1 MTTRNNH
8 RPWALAA
15 VFAMAVA
22 FAADAL
28 AADFF
33 VSTDGND
40 AWSGKPAKPTKD
52 KKDGP
57 FATLQ
62 RARDAIRKLK
72 KDGGLGEHDV
82 RVLVAEG
89 EYALAKP
96 LELTAEDSGTEK
108 ARIVYRAVPGQRV
121 VLSGGKRVTGFVPVK
136 DAAVLKRLPE
146 AARGKVVRAD
156 LKALGV
162 TGYGSP
168 KGGGLELFFND
179 QAMTLARWPNEGF
192 VRIVEEAGGKKFAV
206 RGRKGDKVGKWIY
219 EGDRPKRWADEKDI
233 WVHGYWFW
241 DWSDQRHKVKR
252 IDTEKR
258 LMEVE
263 PPYHHYGYRKGQWY
277 YAYNLLAEIDEPG
290 EWYLDRDAGVL
301 YFWPPSPIETGKAVV
316 TVLPSCITM
325 KDVSRVTVQ
334 GLTIEAVR
342 GAAIRISGGRDNRI
356 VGCTIR
362 NIGGG
367 AISVSGGK
375 GHGVIGCDMYG
386 MARGGVSLRGG
397 DRKTLTPAGHIAEN
411 NHIHHYGRVH
421 RMYQKAVSLS
431 GVGNRA
437 SHNLIHNAPH
447 MAIGFS
453 GNDHVIEYNEIH
465 SVCYESND
473 AGAIYS
479 GRDWTMRG
487 TVIRHNFFHHIS
499 GFEGRGCVGVYLDD
513 MFCGTTVYGNLF
525 YRVSRAAMIGGG
537 RDNVV
542 ENNLFIDCVP
552 SLHIDNRAQGW
563 ASDHVN
569 TTMKTRLEAMPY
581 KQPPWSLRYVD
592 LVKIWE
598 DEPAA
603 PKGNLVVRNVSIGGK
618 WDGVHGGARKY
629 QTIHD
634 NLVDVDPRFA
644 TPDRFRNRGM
654 PRPTDFALRPD
665 SPAFSVGFT
674 PLPLERMGLVADPTR
689 AAWPPEHTVRWT
701 ARGE

>member
-1 MTTRNNH
+1 MTTRSTTTH
-8 RPWALAA
+8 RALRIAVLGCIAIAA
-15 VFAMAVA
+15 EACALDLHVA
-22 FAADAL
+22 
-28 AADFF
+28 
-33 VSTDGND
+33 TDGND
-40 AWSGKPAKPTKD
+40 KWSGKLIRPNKEKT
-52 KKDGP
+52 DGP
-57 FATLQ
+57 FATLH
-62 RARDAIRKLK
+62 RARDEIRKIK
-72 KDGGLGEHDV
+72 KAGSLPEGGI
-82 RVLVAEG
+82 RVLIAGG
-89 EYALAKP
+89 EYVLTEP
-96 LELTAEDSGTEK
+96 LELAAEDSGSDK
-108 ARIVYRAVPGQRV
+108 APIVYRAVDGQRV
-121 VLSGGKRVTGFVPVK
+121 IISGGRRVKGFAPVK
-136 DAAVLKRLPE
+136 DDTVLKRLPE
-146 AARGKVVRAD
+146 AARGKVLQAN
-156 LKALGV
+156 LKSIGV
-162 TGYGSP
+162 TDYGSP
-168 KGGGLELFFND
+168 KGGGLELFYND
-179 QAMTLARWPNEGF
+179 EPMTLARWPNEGF
-192 VRIVEEAGGKKFAV
+192 VRIAEEAGGKKFNV
-206 RGRKGDKVGKWIY
+206 RGRKGDKIGKWVY
-219 EGDRPKRWADEKDI
+219 EDDRPKRWSDEKDV

-241 DWSDQRHKVKR
+241 DWSDQRHKVKH

-258 LMEVE
+258 VMEVQ

-277 YAYNLLAEIDEPG
+277 YAYNLLAEIDTPG
-290 EWYLDRDAGVL
+290 EWYLDRESGVL
-301 YFWPPSPIETGKAVV
+301 YFWPPSPIATGKAIV
-316 TVLPSCITM
+316 TVQPSFLSL
-325 KDVSRVTVQ
+325 KDVSDLSVR
-334 GLTIEAVR
+334 GLVVEAVR
-342 GAAIRISGGRDNRI
+342 GTAIHISGGSRNRV

-362 NIGGG
+362 NVGGG
-367 AISVSGGK
+367 AVSVSGGHE
-375 GHGVIGCDMYG
+375 HGVIGCDMHG
-386 MARGGVSLRGG
+386 MARGGISLRGG
-397 DRKTLTPAGHIAEN
+397 DRKTLTPAGHFAES

-453 GNDHVIEYNEIH
+453 GNDHRIELNEIH
-465 SVCYESND
+465 SVCLESND

-487 TVIRHNFFHHIS
+487 TVIRYNFFHHIS

-563 ASDHVN
+563 ANDHVN
-569 TTMKTRLEAMPY
+569 TTMKKRLEAMPY

-603 PKGNLVVRNVSIGGK
+603 PKGNLVIRNVSIGGK

-644 TPDRFRNRGM
+644 TPERFRGHGT
-654 PRPTDFALRPD
+654 PRPADFALRDD
-665 SPAFSVGFT
+665 SPAFSVGFER
-674 PLPLERMGLVADPTR
+674 LPLDRMGLQADPAR
-689 AAWPPEHTVRWT
+689 ADWPPLHEVRWT
-701 ARGE
+701 ARPK